1 MIRYIGLRLLQA
13 IVSLLVVMS
22 LVFLLSRLSGDP
34 VQLLADI
41 SASDEQMDAI
51 RHDLGLDRPLAIQ
64 WVTYV
69 KDMITLDLG
78 DSVVSRQPVRDLIM
92 QRLPNTLQLGFA
104 GMAISLLFG
113 LPIGIYAAVNRGT
126 RRDKAAQLFAVLG
139 QSMPSF
145 WLGVILILVFGVYL
159 HVLPPGGKEGP
170 NSIILP
176 AFSLGYVTTAAVMR
190 LTRSSM
196 MDVLDAEYIKMA
208 RIKGLGETTVVWK
221 HALKNALIPV
231 ITFSV
236 VLFTLFL
243 GAAVVTETVFAWPG
257 VGSLILEGVRT
268 RDYPLI
274 QGGVVVFSAIFITAN
289 LAVDI
294 LYGYLDPRIR
304 LAE

>member
-1 MIRYIGLRLLQA
+1 MTRYIALRFLQA
-13 IVSLLVVMS
+13 IISLLVVMTI
-22 LVFLLSRLSGDP
+22 VFMLSRLSGDP

-41 SASDEQMDAI
+41 SASEEQMEAI
-51 RHDLGLDRPLAIQ
+51 RHDLGLDRPLAVQ

-69 KDMITLDLG
+69 RDMFVFDLG
-78 DSVVSRQPVRDLIM
+78 ESVTSRQPVRELIM

-104 GMAISLLFG
+104 AMAISICIG

-126 RRDKAAQLFAVLG
+126 RWDGVARLFAVLG
-139 QSMPSF
+139 QSIPSF
-145 WLGVILILVFGVYL
+145 WLGVLLILIFAVILG
-159 HVLPPGGKEGP
+159 VLPPGGKEGP
-170 NSIILP
+170 TSIILP
-176 AFSLGYVTTAAVMR
+176 AFSMGYLTTAAIMR

-196 MDVLDAEYIKMA
+196 LDVLNAEYIKLA
-208 RIKGLGETTVVWK
+208 RIKGLSETKVIWK
-221 HALKNALIPV
+221 HALKNSLIPV

-257 VGSLILEGVRT
+257 LGSLILDGVRT

-274 QGGVVVFSAIFITAN
+274 QGGVVVFSAIYILAN
-289 LAVDI
+289 LFVDI

-304 LAE
+304 LT

>member
-1 MIRYIGLRLLQA
+1 MTRYIALRFVQA
-13 IVSLLVVMS
+13 IISLLVVMTI
-22 LVFLLSRLSGDP
+22 VFMLSRLSGDP

-41 SASDEQMDAI
+41 SASEEQMEAI
-51 RHDLGLDRPLAIQ
+51 RKDLGLDRPLAVQ

-69 KDMITLDLG
+69 RDMFVFDLG
-78 DSVVSRQPVRDLIM
+78 ESVISRQPVRELIM

-104 GMAISLLFG
+104 AMAISIVIG

-126 RRDKAAQLFAVLG
+126 KWDGLARLFAVLG

-145 WLGVILILVFGVYL
+145 WLGVLLILIFAVVLGW
-159 HVLPPGGKEGP
+159 LPPGGKESP
-170 NSIILP
+170 TSIILP
-176 AFSLGYVTTAAVMR
+176 AFSMGYLTTAAIMR

-196 MDVLDAEYIKMA
+196 MDVLNAEYIKLA
-208 RIKGLGETTVVWK
+208 RIKGLSETKVIWK
-221 HALKNALIPV
+221 HALKNSLIPV

-257 VGSLILEGVRT
+257 LGSLILDGVRT

-274 QGGVVVFSAIFITAN
+274 QGGVVVFSAIYILAN
-289 LAVDI
+289 LMVDI

-304 LAE
+304 FT

>member
-1 MIRYIGLRLLQA
+1 MTRYIALRFLQA
-13 IVSLLVVMS
+13 IVSLLVVMTI
-22 LVFLLSRLSGDP
+22 VFMLSRLSGDP

-41 SASDEQMDAI
+41 SASEEQMEAI
-51 RHDLGLDRPLAIQ
+51 RKDLGLDRPLAVQ
-64 WVTYV
+64 WATYV
-69 KDMITLDLG
+69 RDMFVFDLG
-78 DSVVSRQPVRDLIM
+78 ESVISRQPVRELIW

-104 GMAISLLFG
+104 AMAISIVIG

-126 RRDKAAQLFAVLG
+126 RWDGIARLFAVLG

-145 WLGVILILVFGVYL
+145 WLGVLLILIFAVVLG
-159 HVLPPGGKEGP
+159 VLPPGGKESP
-170 NSIILP
+170 ESIILP
-176 AFSLGYVTTAAVMR
+176 ALSMGYLTTAAIMR

-196 MDVLDAEYIKMA
+196 LDVLNAEYIKLA
-208 RIKGLGETTVVWK
+208 RIKGLSETKVIWK
-221 HALKNALIPV
+221 HALKNSLIPV

-257 VGSLILEGVRT
+257 LGSLILDGVRT

-274 QGGVVVFSAIFITAN
+274 QGGVVVFSAIYILAN
-289 LAVDI
+289 LLVDI

-304 LAE
+304 LT

>member
-1 MIRYIGLRLLQA
+1 MTRYIALRFLQA
-13 IVSLLVVMS
+13 VVSLLVVMTI
-22 LVFLLSRLSGDP
+22 VFMLSRLSGDP

-41 SASDEQMDAI
+41 SASEEQMEAI
-51 RHDLGLDRPLAIQ
+51 RKDLGLDRPLAVQ
-64 WVTYV
+64 WATYV
-69 KDMITLDLG
+69 RDMFVFDLG
-78 DSVVSRQPVRDLIM
+78 ESVISRQPVRELIW

-104 GMAISLLFG
+104 AMAISIVIG

-126 RRDKAAQLFAVLG
+126 RWDGIARLFAVLG

-145 WLGVILILVFGVYL
+145 WLGVLLILIFAVVLG
-159 HVLPPGGKEGP
+159 VLPPGGKESP
-170 NSIILP
+170 ESIILP
-176 AFSLGYVTTAAVMR
+176 ALSMGYLTTAAIMR

-196 MDVLDAEYIKMA
+196 LDVLNAEYIKLA
-208 RIKGLGETTVVWK
+208 RIKGLSETKVIWK
-221 HALKNALIPV
+221 HALKNSLIPV

-257 VGSLILEGVRT
+257 LGSLILDGVRT

-274 QGGVVVFSAIFITAN
+274 QGGVVVFSAIYILAN
-289 LAVDI
+289 LLVDI

-304 LAE
+304 LT

>member
-1 MIRYIGLRLLQA
+1 MTRYIALRFLQA
-13 IVSLLVVMS
+13 VISLLVVMTI
-22 LVFLLSRLSGDP
+22 VFMLSRLSGDP

-41 SASDEQMDAI
+41 SASEEQMEAI
-51 RHDLGLDRPLAIQ
+51 RRDLGLDKPLAVQ
-64 WVTYV
+64 WGTYV
-69 KDMITLDLG
+69 RDMFVFDLG
-78 DSVVSRQPVRDLIM
+78 ESVTSRQPVRELIW

-104 GMAISLLFG
+104 AMAISIIIG

-126 RRDKAAQLFAVLG
+126 RWDGVARLFAVLG

-145 WLGVILILVFGVYL
+145 WLGVLLILVFAVVLG
-159 HVLPPGGKEGP
+159 VLPPGGKESP
-170 NSIILP
+170 QSIILP
-176 AFSLGYVTTAAVMR
+176 AVSMGYLTTAAIMR

-196 MDVLDAEYIKMA
+196 LDVLNAEYIKLA
-208 RIKGLGETTVVWK
+208 RIKGLSETKVIWK
-221 HALKNALIPV
+221 HALKNSLIPV

-257 VGSLILEGVRT
+257 LGSLILDGVRT

-274 QGGVVVFSAIFITAN
+274 QGGVVVFSAIYILAN
-289 LAVDI
+289 LLVDI

-304 LAE
+304 LT

>member
-1 MIRYIGLRLLQA
+1 MSRYIALRFLQA
-13 IVSLLVVMS
+13 IISLLVVMTI
-22 LVFLLSRLSGDP
+22 VFMLSRLSGDP

-41 SASDEQMDAI
+41 SASEEQMEAI
-51 RHDLGLDRPLAIQ
+51 REDLGLNRPLAVQ

-69 KDMITLDLG
+69 RDMFVFNLG
-78 DSVVSRQPVRDLIM
+78 ESVISRQPVRELIM

-104 GMAISLLFG
+104 AMAISIVIG

-126 RRDKAAQLFAVLG
+126 RWDGLARLFAVLG

-145 WLGVILILVFGVYL
+145 WLGVLLILIFAVVLG
-159 HVLPPGGKEGP
+159 VLPPGGKEGP
-170 NSIILP
+170 TSIILP
-176 AFSLGYVTTAAVMR
+176 AFSMGYLTTAAIMR

-196 MDVLDAEYIKMA
+196 LDVLNAEYIKLA
-208 RIKGLGETTVVWK
+208 RIKGLSETKVIWK
-221 HALKNALIPV
+221 HALKNSLIPV

-257 VGSLILEGVRT
+257 LGSLILDGVRT

-274 QGGVVVFSAIFITAN
+274 QGGVVVFSAIYILAN
-289 LAVDI
+289 LLVDI

-304 LAE
+304 FN

>member
-1 MIRYIGLRLLQA
+1 MTRYIALRFLQA
-13 IVSLLVVMS
+13 VISLLVVMTI
-22 LVFLLSRLSGDP
+22 VFLLSRLSGDP

-41 SASDEQMDAI
+41 SASEEQMEAI
-51 RHDLGLDRPLAIQ
+51 RRDLGLDRPLAVQ
-64 WVTYV
+64 WATYV
-69 KDMITLDLG
+69 RDMFVFDLG
-78 DSVVSRQPVRDLIM
+78 ESVTSRQPVRELIW

-104 GMAISLLFG
+104 AMAISIIIG

-126 RRDKAAQLFAVLG
+126 RWDGVARLFAVLG

-145 WLGVILILVFGVYL
+145 WLGVLLILVFAVVLG
-159 HVLPPGGKEGP
+159 VLPPGGKESP
-170 NSIILP
+170 QSIILP
-176 AFSLGYVTTAAVMR
+176 AVSMGYLTTAAIMR

-196 MDVLDAEYIKMA
+196 LDVLNAEYIKLA
-208 RIKGLGETTVVWK
+208 RIKGLSETKVIWK
-221 HALKNALIPV
+221 HALKNSLIPV

-257 VGSLILEGVRT
+257 LGSLILDGVRT

-274 QGGVVVFSAIFITAN
+274 QGGVVVFSAIYILAN
-289 LAVDI
+289 LLVDI

-304 LAE
+304 LT

>member
-1 MIRYIGLRLLQA
+1 MIRYIGQRLLQA
-13 IVSLLVVMS
+13 ILSLLVVMS

-41 SASDEQMDAI
+41 SASEEQMDAL
-51 RHDLGLDRPLAIQ
+51 RHDLGLDRPLGLQ

-78 DSVVSRQPVRDLIM
+78 ESIISRQPVRDLIM

-104 GMAISLLFG
+104 AMAVSILMG

-159 HVLPPGGKEGP
+159 QVLPPGGKEGP

-176 AFSLGYVTTAAVMR
+176 ALSMGYITTAAVMR

-196 MDVLDAEYIKMA
+196 MDVLDAEYIKLA
-208 RIKGLGETTVVWK
+208 RIKGLGETKVVWK

-257 VGSLILEGVRT
+257 VGSLILDGVRT

-274 QGGVVVFSAIFITAN
+274 QGGVVVFSAIFILAN

-304 LAE
+304 LA

>member
-1 MIRYIGLRLLQA
+1 MTRYIALRFLQA
-13 IVSLLVVMS
+13 IISLLVVMTI
-22 LVFLLSRLSGDP
+22 VFMLSRLSGDP

-41 SASDEQMDAI
+41 SASEEQMEAI
-51 RHDLGLDRPLAIQ
+51 RKDLGLDRPLAVQ
-64 WVTYV
+64 WGTYV
-69 KDMITLDLG
+69 RDMFVFDLG
-78 DSVVSRQPVRDLIM
+78 ESVTSRQPVRELIW

-104 GMAISLLFG
+104 AMAISIIIG

-126 RRDKAAQLFAVLG
+126 RWDGVARLFAVLG

-145 WLGVILILVFGVYL
+145 WLGVLLILVFAVVLGL
-159 HVLPPGGKEGP
+159 LPPGGKESP
-170 NSIILP
+170 QSIILP
-176 AFSLGYVTTAAVMR
+176 AVSMGYLTTAAIMR

-196 MDVLDAEYIKMA
+196 LDVLNAEYIKLA
-208 RIKGLGETTVVWK
+208 RIKGLSETKVIWK
-221 HALKNALIPV
+221 HALKNSLIPV

-257 VGSLILEGVRT
+257 LGSLILDGVRT

-274 QGGVVVFSAIFITAN
+274 QGGVVVFSAIYILAN
-289 LAVDI
+289 LLVDI

-304 LAE
+304 LT

>member
-1 MIRYIGLRLLQA
+1 MTRYIALRFLQA
-13 IVSLLVVMS
+13 VISLLVVMTI
-22 LVFLLSRLSGDP
+22 VFLLSRLSGDP

-41 SASDEQMDAI
+41 SASEEQMEAI
-51 RHDLGLDRPLAIQ
+51 RKDLGLDRPLAVQ
-64 WVTYV
+64 WAAYV
-69 KDMITLDLG
+69 RDMFVFDLG
-78 DSVVSRQPVRDLIM
+78 ESVTSRQPVRELIW

-104 GMAISLLFG
+104 AMAISIIIG

-126 RRDKAAQLFAVLG
+126 RWDGVARLFAVLG

-145 WLGVILILVFGVYL
+145 WLGVLLILVFAVVLG
-159 HVLPPGGKEGP
+159 VLPPGGKESP
-170 NSIILP
+170 QSIILP
-176 AFSLGYVTTAAVMR
+176 AVSMGYLTTAAIMR

-196 MDVLDAEYIKMA
+196 LDVLNAEYIKLA
-208 RIKGLGETTVVWK
+208 RIKGLSETKVIWK
-221 HALKNALIPV
+221 HALKNSLIPV

-257 VGSLILEGVRT
+257 LGSLILDGVRT

-274 QGGVVVFSAIFITAN
+274 QGGVVVFSAIYILAN
-289 LAVDI
+289 LLVDI

-304 LAE
+304 LT